1 MLEKS
6 LPSDNSA
13 QPISEATMRTI
24 PEAVKL
30 ETDNTFGR
38 SNDEQQRRFLIAFR
52 AVNGWDL
59 DRMKA
64 ERENCVAL
72 PGLILGDLLSNLF
85 GWFSIG

>member
-1 MLEKS
+1 
-6 LPSDNSA
+6 
-13 QPISEATMRTI
+13 MRHI

-64 ERENCVAL
+64 EWENCAAL
-72 PGLILGDLLSNLF
+72 PGLIIGDLLCNLF
-85 GWFSIG
+85 GCFAT